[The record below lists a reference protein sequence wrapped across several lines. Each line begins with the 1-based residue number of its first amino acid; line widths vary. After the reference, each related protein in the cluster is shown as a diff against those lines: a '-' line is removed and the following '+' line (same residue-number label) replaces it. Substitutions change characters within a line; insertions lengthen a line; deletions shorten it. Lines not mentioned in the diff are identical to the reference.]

1 MVRTIIEVMRSIGM
15 FEGDRMKQNACS
27 IYNFCDF
34 FGGFIFYNA
43 HVSREK
49 IKFRV

>member
-1 MVRTIIEVMRSIGM
+1 MRI
-15 FEGDRMKQNACS
+15 FCF
-27 IYNFCDF
+27 YNFYDF
-34 FGGFIFYNA
+34 FGRFIFYNA

>member
-1 MVRTIIEVMRSIGM
+1 VTFAI
-15 FEGDRMKQNACS
+15 
-27 IYNFCDF
+27 F
-34 FGGFIFYNA
+34 FGRFIFYNA